1 MIFKNKTVL
10 VTGGT
15 KGVGEAVVTRLR
27 NAGVK
32 VLTTARSCGDHSGGE
47 MFVAADVSSAEG
59 CAKSQKSSVCGLI
72 RAFL

>member
-1 MIFKNKTVL
+1 MSFDLQLANRRAL

-32 VLTTARSCGDHSGGE
+32 VLTTARSRGGHSGDE
-47 MFVAADVSSAEG
+47 QLPFH
-59 CAKSQKSSVCGLI
+59 
-72 RAFL
+72 RAHALSLSTAGQSTKLE